1 MRFRP
6 TEPAEPIDINLIP
19 LIDVLLVMLIFLAAT
34 TTFTREKTLTI
45 TLPSAQAESQTGK
58 PIELIIS
65 QDGRMAIG
73 QRLFDPQD
81 TEVLEQALHTLAAQL
96 ENPVVMILA
105 DAMASHQSVVSAMQ
119 AARRAGIGKI
129 HFATQSDHNSR

>member
-34 TTFTREKTLTI
+34 TTFSREKAFTI

-65 QDGRMAIG
+65 QDGNIAIG
-73 QRLFDPQD
+73 RHLFDSQD
-81 TEVLEQALHTLAAQL
+81 SEALKQALLTLAAQL
-96 ENPVVMILA
+96 EDPVVMILA
-105 DAMASHQSVVSAMQ
+105 DAMASHQSVVNAMQ

-129 HFATQSDHNSR
+129 QFATQADNVSR

>member
-34 TTFTREKTLTI
+34 TTFSREQALKI
-45 TLPSAQAESQTGK
+45 TLPSAQAEAVAGK
-58 PIELIIS
+58 PIELTIS
-65 QDGRMAIG
+65 QDGQFAIG
-73 QRLFDPQD
+73 QRVFGANDQAM
-81 TEVLEQALHTLAAQL
+81 LEQALKSLADQA
-96 ENPVVMILA
+96 EDPVVMILA
-105 DAMASHQSVVSAMQ
+105 DALASHQAVIDAMQ

-129 HFATQSDHNSR
+129 QFATRAND

>member
-6 TEPAEPIDINLIP
+6 SEPSEPIDINLIP

-34 TTFTREKTLTI
+34 TTFSREKALTI
-45 TLPSAQAESQTGK
+45 TLPTAQAESQAGK

-65 QDGRMAIG
+65 QDGNIAIG
-73 QRLFDPQD
+73 RRLFDAQD
-81 TEVLEQALHTLAAQL
+81 SQALEQALNTLAEQRDD
-96 ENPVVMILA
+96 PVVMILA
-105 DAMASHQSVVSAMQ
+105 DALASHQSVVNAMQ

-129 HFATQSDHNSR
+129 QFATRANSAPQ